1 MIGIDLF
8 GLEMKDELAVANEK
22 ICKGLYWRGS
32 ENIFM
37 DSDGRIK
44 QTKELRI
51 LKKKSCPGC
60 EKCGWIFDEIS
71 ESIACGVASNLLS
84 KIEHG
89 KLYQFRWNTTTE
101 WESGITEIDE
111 IWFEEVEK

>member
-1 MIGIDLF
+1 MIGIDL
-8 GLEMKDELAVANEK
+8 LMKDELVDPNEK

-32 ENIFM
+32 ENIFI
-37 DSDGRIK
+37 DADGRIK
-44 QTKELRI
+44 QTNELRI

-71 ESIACGVASNLLS
+71 ESIASGVASNLLS

-101 WESGITEIDE
+101 WESGVTEIDK
-111 IWFEEVEK
+111 IWFEEVEE

>member
-1 MIGIDLF
+1 M
-8 GLEMKDELAVANEK
+8 GLIMTINLKVKLVDPKAK
-22 ICKGLYWRGS
+22 TCKGLYWRGS

-60 EKCGWIFDEIS
+60 EECGWIFDEIGG
-71 ESIACGVASNLLS
+71 SIACGVASNLLS

-89 KLYQFRWNTTTE
+89 KLYQFKCNTATE
-101 WESGITEIDE
+101 WESGITEIDK
-111 IWFEEVEK
+111 IWFEEVEE

>member
-1 MIGIDLF
+1 MIRIDL
-8 GLEMKDELAVANEK
+8 EIKDESVAPK
-22 ICKGLYWRGS
+22 AKDCKGLFWRGS

-44 QTKELRI
+44 QTKELRV

-60 EKCGWIFDEIS
+60 EKCGWIFDHIS
-71 ESIACGVASNLLS
+71 EEIACGGSSNLLS

-89 KLYQFRWNTTTE
+89 KLYQFRWNTATE
-101 WESGITEIDE
+101 WESGITEIDK
-111 IWFEEVEK
+111 IWFEEVEE